1 MKFEK
6 YINKL
11 QENGFS
17 VIENVYTDQEINEMA
32 FCLKHANQ
40 NSNSFMKTKDLFA
53 IRQLIEHIPSLKKP
67 LFNSKMI
74 DY

>member
-6 YINKL
+6 YINEL

-17 VIENVYTDQEINEMA
+17 VIENIYSDQEINEMA
-32 FCLKHANQ
+32 SCLEHANQ
-40 NSNSFMKTKDLFA
+40 HSNSFMKTKDLFA
-53 IRQLIEHIPSLKKP
+53 IRQLIEQIPGLKKP